1 MERLYSKQM
10 FIYFVFSNAAVNILC
25 LQSAIA
31 AAAVENLSQS
41 ESGDVTF
48 QPRDWLTIMANL
60 GLGNLAEVGLGS
72 YPR

>member
-1 MERLYSKQM
+1 M
-10 FIYFVFSNAAVNILC
+10 
-25 LQSAIA
+25 SAIA